1 MGWNIGI
8 PSLKLNNVGKKSK
21 HCGSFAGVA
30 MEALEERKGR
40 DPDINPELAHLN
52 IYEGITSAKELM
64 EYSQKHV
71 QELSDQQR
79 AAGGRKIRDD
89 AVVMCSTIIKPPAEM
104 MVAMSRD
111 DQVQFLRDAADKLSE
126 IVGDGNVKSKAFH
139 FDEQGGHLHVLWEP
153 ITEDGRLCA
162 KELHNLKFFGR
173 LNREMPAYLRSKGW
187 DIDDCQAYDAA
198 KEEIEADAER
208 AKQKKLSGRSSAVF
222 KRDMEQQARA
232 MRRAVARLQDQL
244 DQTQGQLQIQEQ
256 RYAEMVDINE
266 KNLEIIRQNERTI
279 AEQTEILQ
287 LIQDYD
293 EYLEEAEQVNDDLGE
308 LESLCS
314 EMPKQAKPFHQAA
327 ANAWLKEAE
336 RWIQRL
342 RRLIENGIR
351 RLKIFEKDYGIEN
364 PLSVPAE
371 KRKKELDAIIGGA
384 GKRAQEAAENAPERK
399 KKEAS
404 WE

>member
-40 DPDINPELAHLN
+40 DPDIDPDLAHLN

-64 EYSQKHV
+64 AYSQQHV

-104 MVAMSRD
+104 MAAMSRE
-111 DQVQFLRDAADKLSE
+111 DQIRFLQDAAEKLSE
-126 IVGDGNVKSKAFH
+126 IVGADNVKSKAYH

-162 KELHNLKFFGR
+162 KELHSIKFFGR
-173 LNREMPAYLRSKGW
+173 LNREMPEHLRSRGW

-198 KEEIEADAER
+198 KEELEQDEDR
-208 AKQKKLSGRSSAVF
+208 GKQKKQSGRSSAVY
-222 KRDMEQQARA
+222 KRDMEQQARV
-232 MRRAVARLQDQL
+232 MKQEVARMREQVNE
-244 DQTQGQLQIQEQ
+244 QER
-256 RYAEMVDINE
+256 RYEEMQEINE
-266 KNLEIIRQNERTI
+266 KNLQII
-279 AEQTEILQ
+279 AENEQEIANQREALQ

-293 EYLEEAEQVNDDLGE
+293 EYREEAAQIERDLNLMEEAYNELPAARKLFQQVAASTWLERMEQILQD
-308 LESLCS
+308 
-314 EMPKQAKPFHQAA
+314 
-327 ANAWLKEAE
+327 
-336 RWIQRL
+336 I
-342 RRLIENGIR
+342 RRLIEAGIR
-351 RLKIFEKDYGIEN
+351 RLKIFEKDFEIQK
-364 PLSVPAE
+364 PLSGPIE
-371 KRKKELDAIIGGA
+371 QRKRDLDAIIFGA
-384 GKRAQEAAENAPERK
+384 EEKAQHRGKMTRRTSTPEL
-399 KKEAS
+399 
-404 WE
+404 